1 MKNRTLAIWPQTHK
15 IFRLLAAESG
25 RPIIVLLQEAAELLR
40 AAHAAKASDS
50 AEVPQHRSI
59 DTGKSRTDYPT
70 AA

>member
-25 RPIIVLLQEAAELLR
+25 RPIIELLHEAAELLR
-40 AAHAAKASDS
+40 AHYAANAAA
-50 AEVPQHRSI
+50 AEVSA
-59 DTGKSRTDYPT
+59 DDDADKSYPL